1 MIQTETEYHAAIDE
15 VQSLNARLQA
25 ILLRDDVDLLTVLNI
40 HKALS
45 KCHADIHR
53 YLVGQ
58 VASSEIASTK
68 ESSDSERS
76 N

>member
-1 MIQTETEYHAAIDE
+1 MIQTETEYDAAIDE

-53 YLVGQ
+53 YLVNQ
-58 VASSEIASTK
+58 LATSEIARTE
-68 ESSDSERS
+68 ESPDSEHS